1 MLSTSVKERAGWGC
15 DQWGQGNSERYV
27 QETVAAMVSRV
38 YVVVAVVSMCM
49 LLLMGCCF
57 VFSVSL
63 KVGVG
68 FSPMVGYTHPC
79 CLTRVPRCLRE
90 KEMVRR

>member
-1 MLSTSVKERAGWGC
+1 
-15 DQWGQGNSERYV
+15 
-27 QETVAAMVSRV
+27 MVSCV
-38 YVVVAVVSMCM
+38 YVVVAVVSVCVL

-68 FSPMVGYTHPC
+68 FSPTVGYTPRC
-79 CLTRVPRCLRE
+79 CLTSVPRCLRE